1 MNTFNV
7 EVAVCFTDGT
17 WESTFTTVEDF
28 QEEEAERVAEDK
40 VLDDFSA
47 HPTKVV
53 SFVKTIYIED
63 HE

>member
-1 MNTFNV
+1 MKTFNV

-28 QEEEAERVAEDK
+28 QEEEAERVAENK
-40 VLDDFSA
+40 VLEDFSA
-47 HPTKVV
+47 HPTKIV

-63 HE
+63 YE